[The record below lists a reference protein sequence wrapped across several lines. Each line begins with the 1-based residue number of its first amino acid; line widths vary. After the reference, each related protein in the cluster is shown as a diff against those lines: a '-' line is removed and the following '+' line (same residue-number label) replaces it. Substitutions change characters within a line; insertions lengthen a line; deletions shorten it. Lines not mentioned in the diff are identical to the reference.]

1 MYHIFIIKTIGK
13 SKKYGSIFH
22 VLNVYCEKRDRGYV
36 LEFLLIGESK
46 IKIVLTRTEADE
58 MNLVSQNISDAD
70 NRRAFWKIIGV
81 AKERV
86 GFDPAGDK
94 LLIQLYPMKEGVEL
108 FVTKLGILPDSSA
121 RLVAR
126 SDKIS
131 LLSKKRSL
139 YAFDSLDNL
148 VAASRS
154 IRSVSGDIQ
163 IESDVYTANEKYYLS
178 IEEYGKGGE
187 AVEFPSILEFA
198 TPITAELSAYIVE
211 HSECLATGD
220 AILKFSLL

>member
-1 MYHIFIIKTIGK
+1 MK
-13 SKKYGSIFH
+13 
-22 VLNVYCEKRDRGYV
+22 KRDRGYI

-46 IKIVLTRTEADE
+46 IKIVLTRAEADE
-58 MNLVSQNISDAD
+58 MNLAGHEISDAD
-70 NRRAFWKIIGV
+70 NRRAFWRLIGM

-94 LLIQLYPMKEGVEL
+94 LLIQLYPMKDGLEL
-108 FVTKLGILPDSSA
+108 FVTKLGLLPDSSA
-121 RLVAR
+121 RLVAK

-139 YAFDSLDNL
+139 YAFDSLDDL
-148 VAASRS
+148 VAAARS
-154 IRSVSGDIQ
+154 VRSVSGDIP
-163 IESDVYTANEKYYLS
+163 IESDAYMANEKYYLS

-220 AILKFSLL
+220 AILKFSRL

>member
-1 MYHIFIIKTIGK
+1 M
-13 SKKYGSIFH
+13 
-22 VLNVYCEKRDRGYV
+22 NVYCEKRDRGYV

-139 YAFDSLDNL
+139 YAFDTLDDL
-148 VAASRS
+148 VATARS
-154 IRSVSGDIQ
+154 VRAVSGDIH
-163 IESDVYTANEKYYLS
+163 IESDAYMANEKYYLS

-187 AVEFPSILEFA
+187 VVEFPCILEFA

>member
-1 MYHIFIIKTIGK
+1 M
-13 SKKYGSIFH
+13 
-22 VLNVYCEKRDRGYV
+22 NVYCEKRDRGYV

-94 LLIQLYPMKEGVEL
+94 LLIQLYPMKDGVEL

-139 YAFDSLDNL
+139 YAFDTLDDL
-148 VAASRS
+148 VATARS
-154 IRSVSGDIQ
+154 VRAVSGDIH
-163 IESDVYTANEKYYLS
+163 IESDAYMANEKYYLS

-187 AVEFPSILEFA
+187 VVEFPCILEFA

>member
-1 MYHIFIIKTIGK
+1 M
-13 SKKYGSIFH
+13 
-22 VLNVYCEKRDRGYV
+22 D
-36 LEFLLIGESK
+36 FLLIGESK
-46 IKIVLTRTEADE
+46 IKIVLTRREADE
-58 MNLVSQNISDAD
+58 LNLVGGDISDAD
-70 NRRAFWKIIGV
+70 NRRAFWRLIGM

-126 SDKIS
+126 SDRIS

-148 VAASRS
+148 VAAA
-154 IRSVSGDIQ
+154 RSVRAASGDIS
-163 IESDVYTANEKYYLS
+163 IESDAYILNDKYYLS

-187 AVEFPSILEFA
+187 TVEFPCILEFA

>member
-1 MYHIFIIKTIGK
+1 MT
-13 SKKYGSIFH
+13 KKFGSIFH
-22 VLNVYCEKRDRGYV
+22 VLYVYCEKRDRGYV

-46 IKIVLTRTEADE
+46 IKIVLTREEADE

-70 NRRAFWKIIGV
+70 NRRAFWKLIGV

-131 LLSKKRSL
+131 LLSKKKSL
-139 YAFDSLDNL
+139 YAFDSLDDL
-148 VAASRS
+148 VSAARS
-154 IRSVSGDIQ
+154 VRAVSGDIH
-163 IESDVYTANEKYYLS
+163 IESDAYMANEKYYLS

-187 AVEFPSILEFA
+187 VVEFPCILEFA

>member
-1 MYHIFIIKTIGK
+1 M
-13 SKKYGSIFH
+13 
-22 VLNVYCEKRDRGYV
+22 
-36 LEFLLIGESK
+36 EFLLIGESK
-46 IKIVLTRTEADE
+46 IKIVLTRSEADE
-58 MNLVSQNISDAD
+58 MNLVGGDISGAD
-70 NRRAFWKIIGV
+70 NRRAFWRLISM

-94 LLIQLYPMKEGVEL
+94 LLIQLYPMKEGLEL
-108 FVTKLGILPDSSA
+108 FVTKLGLLPDSSA
-121 RLVAR
+121 RLVAK

-148 VAASRS
+148 VAAARS
-154 IRSVSGDIQ
+154 VRVVSGDIH
-163 IESDVYTANEKYYLS
+163 IESDAYTANDKYYLS

-198 TPITAELSAYIVE
+198 TPITAELSAYITE

-220 AILKFSLL
+220 AILRFSRL

>member
-1 MYHIFIIKTIGK
+1 M
-13 SKKYGSIFH
+13 
-22 VLNVYCEKRDRGYV
+22 
-36 LEFLLIGESK
+36 EFLLIGESK

-187 AVEFPSILEFA
+187 VVEFPCILEFA

-220 AILKFSLL
+220 AILKFSRL

>member
-1 MYHIFIIKTIGK
+1 M
-13 SKKYGSIFH
+13 
-22 VLNVYCEKRDRGYV
+22 
-36 LEFLLIGESK
+36 EFLLIGESK

-139 YAFDSLDNL
+139 YAFDTLDDL
-148 VAASRS
+148 VATARS
-154 IRSVSGDIQ
+154 VRAVSGDIH
-163 IESDVYTANEKYYLS
+163 IESDAYMANEKYYLS

-187 AVEFPSILEFA
+187 VVEFPCILEFA

>member
-1 MYHIFIIKTIGK
+1 MYTVK
-13 SKKYGSIFH
+13 
-22 VLNVYCEKRDRGYV
+22 KRDRGYI

-46 IKIVLTRTEADE
+46 IKIVLTRAEADE
-58 MNLVSQNISDAD
+58 MNLAGHEISDAD
-70 NRRAFWKIIGV
+70 NRRAFWRLIGM

-94 LLIQLYPMKEGVEL
+94 LLIQLYPMKDGLEL

-121 RLVAR
+121 RLVAK

-131 LLSKKRSL
+131 LLSRKRSL
-139 YAFDSLDNL
+139 YAFDNLDAL
-148 VAASRS
+148 IAAARS
-154 IRSVSGDIQ
+154 VRSVSGDIP
-163 IESDVYTANEKYYLS
+163 IESDAYMANEKYYLS

-220 AILKFSLL
+220 AILKFSRL

>member
-1 MYHIFIIKTIGK
+1 MT
-13 SKKYGSIFH
+13 KKYGSIFR
-22 VLNVYCEKRDRGYV
+22 VLNVYCEKRDRGYI

-46 IKIVLTRTEADE
+46 IKIVLTRAEADE

-70 NRRAFWKIIGV
+70 NRRAFWKLIGV

-139 YAFDSLDNL
+139 YAFDTLDDL
-148 VAASRS
+148 VSAARS
-154 IRSVSGDIQ
+154 VRAVSGDTN
-163 IESDVYTANEKYYLS
+163 IESDAYMANEKYYLS

-187 AVEFPSILEFA
+187 VVEFPCILEFA